1 MHLTKLLKY
10 RKLASASREDL
21 LSELIRRY
29 LAGKLNSIELENE
42 LERLYNS
49 GTPASSVLGTNPLY
63 RQVHSLITEKYPVR
77 GDIRPDQA
85 ESHANTVSA
94 RAVTQERLSE
104 YTSRKVQMVKVVA
117 YLDEATTDICRMMHG
132 RVFEIGTAT
141 ERIDGQEPLV
151 QPANFWSGNNNFAQS
166 PSSDMEP
173 WLPPYHYNCRT
184 RIVPYIEP
192 SDPYEASMDRYNNLI
207 PLRDKDV
214 DTIVSKASKFE
225 FATREKLFEHVSDH
239 SKKLGI
245 STHKEY
251 LSMVS
256 NLLQNPLKQMA
267 LAISARDRSLN
278 LYVWNPKV
286 RVINDKPYHDFA
298 VFSLD
303 NKAVKTFHPKPIDKI
318 MLNLDPEVHGKVMRL
333 SDQYVSKGDANM
345 VVEYDVYC
353 YELILKYFDTDD
365 TTDEQEMLSR
375 LLMDKE
381 WDTISQPLKQ
391 RILAVDKAV
400 LDKYAEW
407 FNYNVFN
414 DYIACIKA
422 RLKSEAIL

>member
-1 MHLTKLLKY
+1 MLLTNLLKY

-21 LSELIRRY
+21 LSGLIRRY
-29 LAGKLNSIELENE
+29 LAGKLSSIELENE
-42 LERLYNS
+42 LERLYS
-49 GTPASSVLGTNPLY
+49 TGSQAASILGSNPLY

-104 YTSRKVQMVKVVA
+104 YASRGTQMVKVVA
-117 YLDEATTDICRMMHG
+117 YLDDATTEICRMMHG
-132 RVFEIGTAT
+132 RIFEIGPAS
-141 ERIDGQEPLV
+141 ERIDGQELLV
-151 QPANFWSGNNNFAQS
+151 QPANFWVNNQNFSQS

-207 PLRDKDV
+207 PLREKDV
-214 DTIVSKASKFE
+214 ETIISKASKFE

-239 SKKLGI
+239 KEQLGI

-251 LSMVS
+251 LSLVS
-256 NLLQNPLKQMA
+256 NLLQNPLKQMGI
-267 LAISARDRSLN
+267 AISARDRSLN

-286 RVINDKPYHDFA
+286 RMVGNSQMHDFA

-303 NKAVKTFHPKPIDKI
+303 KNTLKTFHPKSSEDIIK
-318 MLNLDPEVHGKVMRL
+318 NLDPTVHGKVMLL
-333 SDQYVSKGDANM
+333 SQQKITKGVSM
-345 VVEYDVYC
+345 VGEYDVYC
-353 YELILKYFDTDD
+353 YELILSYFKTDD
-365 TTDEQEMLSR
+365 STDEQEMFSR
-375 LLMDKE
+375 LRFDKE
-381 WDTISQPLKQ
+381 WDSIPESFKQ
-391 RILAVDKAV
+391 RILAVDKVV
-400 LDKYAEW
+400 LEKYADW

-422 RLKSEAIL
+422 RLKTEGIL

>member
-29 LAGKLNSIELENE
+29 LAGKLNSIELEKE
-42 LERLYNS
+42 LERLYNT
-49 GTPASSVLGTNPLY
+49 GTPASSVRGTNPLY

-104 YTSRKVQMVKVVA
+104 YTSRNVQMVKIVA

-141 ERIDGQEPLV
+141 ERTDGQEPLV

-225 FATREKLFEHVSDH
+225 FASREKLFDHVTKH
-239 SKKLGI
+239 QNELKL
-245 STHKEY
+245 STHSEY
-251 LSMVS
+251 LSEAL
-256 NLLQNPLKQMA
+256 NLLRNPLNQMA
-267 LAISARDRSLN
+267 MAISKRDRSLN

-286 RVINDKPYHDFA
+286 RMVENEQKHDFA

-303 NKAVKTFHPKPIDKI
+303 KKCLKTFHPKASEDI
-318 MLNLDPEVHGKVMRL
+318 MKNLDPKVHGKVMML
-333 SDQYVSKGDANM
+333 STQHISKGAHMAITD
-345 VVEYDVYC
+345 YDVKC
-353 YELILKYFDTDD
+353 YEYIIDYFENDD
-365 TTDEQEMLSR
+365 STDEQEMFSR
-375 LLMDKE
+375 LRFDKE

-391 RILAVDKAV
+391 RILDVDKAV
-400 LDKYAEW
+400 LDKYADW

-422 RLKSEAIL
+422 RLKSEGIL